1 MTESFPTQKPKRRFP
16 RRKPVTAADRI
27 PSEPLNYEGEVRG
40 LPAEQGPQDEI
51 AMLRA
56 IIRLLRE
63 LAYEERPL
71 PERLRIYDALSKLA
85 TRLGTLL
92 KTERALDEGQDL
104 TGTLSQALA
113 EVIHELS
120 QEGEDG

>member
-1 MTESFPTQKPKRRFP
+1 MTEPFPTQKPRRRFP
-16 RRKPVTAADRI
+16 RRKPAAAAGRI
-27 PSEPLNYEGEVRG
+27 PSEVRGLPSEVRG
-40 LPAEQGPQDEI
+40 LPAEQGLQDEI

-56 IIRLLRE
+56 MIRLLRE

-71 PERLRIYDALSKLA
+71 PERLRIYDALGKLA

>member
-1 MTESFPTQKPKRRFP
+1 MTEPFPTQKPKRRFP
-16 RRKPVTAADRI
+16 RRKPAATADRI
-27 PSEPLNYEGEVRG
+27 LSEVRG
-40 LPAEQGPQDEI
+40 LPAEQGLQDEI

-71 PERLRIYDALSKLA
+71 PERLRIYDALGKLA

>member
-1 MTESFPTQKPKRRFP
+1 
-16 RRKPVTAADRI
+16 
-27 PSEPLNYEGEVRG
+27 
-40 LPAEQGPQDEI
+40 
-51 AMLRA
+51 MLRA

-71 PERLRIYDALSKLA
+71 PERLRIYDALGKLA

-92 KTERALDEGQDL
+92 KTERSLDKGQDL

-120 QEGEDG
+120 QEGDPQKAQGFPRSPRSTGGEDG